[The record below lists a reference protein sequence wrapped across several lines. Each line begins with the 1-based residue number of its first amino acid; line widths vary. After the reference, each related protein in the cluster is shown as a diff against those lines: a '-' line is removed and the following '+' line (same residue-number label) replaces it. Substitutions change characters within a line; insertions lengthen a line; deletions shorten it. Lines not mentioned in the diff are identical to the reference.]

1 MGAALK
7 AVRFY
12 SPGHALTRQT
22 LEVAGDALGAY
33 TAKYGPLALTVH
45 PRGIVFDFHSQPY
58 EDEVVLEFVRTLR
71 SEMIRGARFL
81 PGVTASEL
89 GSFVDV
95 LRLPRQQ
102 FERAG
107 GAGRLLRERGVLN
120 VVIDDLAEEAR
131 EAAAAPSVQ
140 LLHEAMAA
148 SPERLAA
155 YIEHASGG
163 NPEAAVQ
170 LLREADR
177 LLTVRPRDEREA
189 GWRVLGAAVLAIRPP
204 LQQDVGRRIL
214 SSPVEPWA
222 ASIASQWSATLAA
235 DVLPP
240 GAAAQQTAMEWL
252 QSLGQR
258 VPAAPIP
265 PPGDVNPADLDEAR
279 NEFTRLGPADLRG
292 HAVGRLLGILPSLDA
307 IRFEECLAVLEQE
320 AVAAAEAEEFA
331 TVIQLIGGLTTLA
344 RRFTDPRQEMAR
356 AAVHRMVSIELRD
369 VLIRTAAAQYPD
381 DHPYY
386 QALRNSPDEVML
398 FFIKLAGAEERPR
411 VREQM
416 IRLLSSLTQGRLELI
431 HAAMVQP
438 EWRTRVAALDVL
450 AQLRSVESLQMLADA
465 LRQPDPQVRAAGAQ
479 RLGSTGMPEAVGPL
493 VRVLQDDP
501 LHESVEVKLEV
512 VRALGELGTEGARA
526 ALEWVLA
533 AEDPH
538 HRREMDELKQEAARA
553 LQAWR
558 ERRR

>member
-22 LEVAGDALGAY
+22 LEVASDALGAY

-58 EDEVVLEFVRTLR
+58 EDEVVLELVRTLR

-81 PGVTASEL
+81 PGVTAGEV

-120 VVIDDLAEEAR
+120 VAIDDLAEEAR

-140 LLHEAMAA
+140 LLHEAMGA
-148 SPERLAA
+148 SPDRLAA
-155 YIEHASGG
+155 YIERASGG
-163 NPEAAVQ
+163 NREAAVQ

-177 LLTVRPRDEREA
+177 LLTVRPRDEREE

-204 LQQDVGRRIL
+204 LQQEVGRRIL
-214 SSPVEPWA
+214 SSLVEPWA
-222 ASIASQWSATLAA
+222 ASIASQWPETLAA

-240 GAAAQQTAMEWL
+240 GAAAQQTAVERL
-252 QSLGQR
+252 QALGQR
-258 VPAAPIP
+258 VPAVPIP
-265 PPGDVNPADLDEAR
+265 SAGDVNPADLDETR

-307 IRFEECLAVLEQE
+307 IRFEECLAVLERE

-331 TVIQLIGGLTTLA
+331 TVIQLIGGLTTLT
-344 RRFTDPRQEMAR
+344 RRFSDPRQEMAS
-356 AAVHRMVSIELRD
+356 AAVHRMVSVELRD
-369 VLIRTAAAQYPD
+369 VLTRTSAAQYPD

-386 QALRNSPDEVML
+386 QALRNSAGEVML
-398 FFIKLAGAEERPR
+398 FFIELAGAEARPH
-411 VREQM
+411 VRDQM
-416 IRLLSSLTQGRLELI
+416 IRLLSSLTEERLELI
-431 HAAMVQP
+431 QAAMVHPQF
-438 EWRTRVAALDVL
+438 RTRVAALDVL
-450 AQLRSVESLQMLADA
+450 AQLRSVESLQMLAEA
-465 LRQPDPQVRAAGAQ
+465 LRQPDPHVRAAGAQ
-479 RLGSTGMPEAVGPL
+479 RLGLTGMPDAVGPL
-493 VRVLQDDP
+493 VRALHDGP
-501 LHESVEVKLEV
+501 LHEAVEVKLEV
-512 VRALGELGTEGARA
+512 VRALGELGTEDARA
-526 ALEWVLA
+526 ALQWVLA

-538 HRREMDELKQEAARA
+538 HRREMDDLKQEAARA

-558 ERRR
+558 QRRP

>member
-22 LEVAGDALGAY
+22 LEVASDALGAY